1 MLHHYPIND
10 RKQSIA
16 DAIARVKAK
25 LKGLIPVEYRNQ
37 ALQAA

>member
-1 MLHHYPIND
+1 MANKTSTSID

-25 LKGLIPVEYRNQ
+25 KNLAK
-37 ALQAA
+37 